1 MFERLS
7 FLFKQ
12 ERLSEQQLEIAV
24 SKTWI
29 TEKQKQEI
37 ITSKLSS

>member
-29 TEKQKQEI
+29 TEEQKQEI
-37 ITSKLSS
+37 IASK

>member
-1 MFERLS
+1 MFERLL

-12 ERLSEQQLEIAV
+12 GRLNSEQLEVAV

-29 TEKQKQEI
+29 TEEQKQEI
-37 ITSKLSS
+37 IANK

>member
-1 MFERLS
+1 MYNRLL

-12 ERLSEQQLEIAV
+12 ERLNEQQLEIAV

-29 TEKQKQEI
+29 TEEQKQEI
-37 ITSKLSS
+37 IASK

>member
-29 TEKQKQEI
+29 TEEQKQEI